1 MTNNNDIIINF
12 IEERIQSMI
21 LEAIDHDELNT
32 MNQLIKLQRELW
44 AKKDELTRAQLHEL
58 FPDRF

>member
-12 IEERIQSMI
+12 IEKRIQSMI
-21 LEAIDHDELNT
+21 LEAIDNDELNT
-32 MNQLIKLQRELW
+32 MNKLIQLQRELW
-44 AKKDELTRAQLHEL
+44 AKKDELMYAQLHEL